1 MLGELVNHDYLE
13 TLTQC
18 YCENHLAVLEEMA
31 HKFGKNI
38 RYQVAYNKPLNVLQ
52 NLDIAMD
59 RIMRICSGG

>member
-38 RYQVAYNKPLNVLQ
+38 RYQVAYNKPVKGTV
-52 NLDIAMD
+52 AAWM
-59 RIMRICSGG
+59 

>member
-31 HKFGKNI
+31 HKFGKISAI
-38 RYQVAYNKPLNVLQ
+38 RWHTISLLKGNVA
-52 NLDIAMD
+52 ACM
-59 RIMRICSGG
+59 